1 MQKSSGEVTRTPQE
15 RKTVAAHPLFE
26 FLFCFFK
33 SRKRKGSCRNASDT
47 CGAYGLG
54 PNQGGAKKFSRR
66 RVMASR
72 RSKDAMSSSMKEI
85 VSNGVRVMERCHL
98 TARCPLQR
106 MASVP
111 ARAASVSLD
120 EQ

>member
-1 MQKSSGEVTRTPQE
+1 MRLSW
-15 RKTVAAHPLFE
+15 
-26 FLFCFFK
+26 
-33 SRKRKGSCRNASDT
+33 
-47 CGAYGLG
+47 LG
-54 PNQGGAKKFSRR
+54 PKNSMKQRA
-66 RVMASR
+66 MASR
-72 RSKDAMSSSMKEI
+72 RSKHAMSSSMKEI